1 MENVYTFVLPPE
13 LIAQEPAYP
22 RDHAR
27 LLVYRRSTGELV
39 DDHFYNLGNYLSLE
53 TLVVANNSK
62 VKSCRYLFDDGKT
75 EIFAVES
82 MNDRTVRAMVRP
94 GKKFRLA
101 MRGDLGDGL
110 EYMVTADYNDGLRT
124 INFNTTL
131 DDPRLIR
138 ASHIPLPPYI
148 KQDDS
153 LASEYQTIYAKRQG
167 SLAAPTAGLH
177 FTPELKSEIEAK
189 FGWAEIELE
198 VGLGTFASLS
208 EENFTSGKLHSENYR
223 VDPDSYARIAE
234 SEHITAVG
242 TTTLR
247 TLESV
252 FRESNPRLVGA
263 TDIFITP
270 GYSFKRVDTLLTNFH
285 LPSTSLLLLVEAFI
299 GSRVELDTIYRHAI
313 SEKYRF
319 YSFGDAMLIL

>member
-1 MENVYTFVLPPE
+1 MEDIYTFELPKE
-13 LIAQEPAYP
+13 LIAQEPANP

-27 LLVYRRSTGELV
+27 LLVYRRSTGELI
-39 DDHFYNLGNYLSLE
+39 DDYFYNLGNYLAPE
-53 TLVVANNSK
+53 TLIVANNSK
-62 VKSCRYLFDDGKT
+62 VKPCRYLFDGGKT

-82 MNDRTVRAMVRP
+82 MNDKTVRAMVRP
-94 GKKFRLA
+94 GKKFKIA

-110 EYMVTADYNDGLRT
+110 EYMVTADYSDGLRT

-131 DDPRLIR
+131 DDPRLVR
-138 ASHIPLPPYI
+138 ASHVPLPPYI
-148 KQDDS
+148 KQDDT
-153 LASEYQTIYAKRQG
+153 LASEYQTVYAKRLG

-177 FTPELKSEIEAK
+177 FTPELKTTLEST

-208 EENFTSGKLHSENYR
+208 EENFRTKKLHSERYR
-223 VDPDSYARIAE
+223 IDRDTYLQIKSASHV
-234 SEHITAVG
+234 TAVG

-252 FRESNPRLVGA
+252 FVQNNPDLNSS

-270 GYSFKRVDTLLTNFH
+270 GYSCSRVDSLITNFH
-285 LPSTSLLLLVEAFI
+285 LPSTSLLLLVEAFL
-299 GSRVELDTIYRHAI
+299 GSRTALETIYTHAI
-313 SEKYRF
+313 AEKYRF